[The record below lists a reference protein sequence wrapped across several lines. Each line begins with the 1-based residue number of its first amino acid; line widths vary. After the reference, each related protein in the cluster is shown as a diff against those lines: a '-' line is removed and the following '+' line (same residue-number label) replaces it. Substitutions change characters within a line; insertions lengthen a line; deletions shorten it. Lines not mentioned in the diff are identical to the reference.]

1 LTDTDAVEPDGRTTV
16 DGDWLGRSEDLFAE
30 VTAIPTGADGPDQQ
44 PGRDKHEQDEID
56 EVQQERRQLGLPRRG
71 DSGRRSVETAGRR
84 SGAPSP
90 PYIAYEI
97 DQPGELVLRID
108 VALDDVEDEVVEAA
122 KAPDRDREQDRGLKR
137 RAFNQKQRGSEQAE
151 DEEEGAFDVE
161 PGGAGDVPH
170 WNSDFKTAIPNV
182 LGRSATVPFDVGNSD
197 CPLHFVDAESG
208 GQSGCKCNA
217 QVVPARL
224 AFIQWLGLESV
235 IERVNGGSQ
244 SALFFERQ
252 RDVEFGQLIERAG

>member
-1 LTDTDAVEPDGRTTV
+1 ALGQDDDARTDLTDRPPDGPGEVKGVGDDGQVGEMFAGLSEAGVGRRGDYNLPIRMSFAERPDDLAKQMNLTDTDAVEPDGRTTV

-97 DQPGELVLRID
+97 DQPGKLVPRID
-108 VALDDVEDEVVEAA
+108 VALDDVEGEIVEAA

-170 WNSDFKTAIPNV
+170 WNSDFKTAI
-182 LGRSATVPFDVGNSD
+182 
-197 CPLHFVDAESG
+197 
-208 GQSGCKCNA
+208 
-217 QVVPARL
+217 
-224 AFIQWLGLESV
+224 
-235 IERVNGGSQ
+235 
-244 SALFFERQ
+244 
-252 RDVEFGQLIERAG
+252 